1 MAADPATRT
10 LLASASMGGLSF
22 SRRAVPGAGQGEV
35 VPGPGEV
42 IPNEGPTAAPSL
54 AVLQQSPAWTPAALN
69 ATTPGTRQPLAALQA
84 RETPAA
90 WRRGA
95 SSSTGVSPN
104 PMWLKQVWQRAV

>member
-1 MAADPATRT
+1 M
-10 LLASASMGGLSF
+10 
-22 SRRAVPGAGQGEV
+22 PGAGQGEV

-42 IPNEGPTAAPSL
+42 VPNEGPTAAPS